1 MLAETG
7 APAAGLIFEVSE
19 GLIIDNRDDAI
30 ARMHQLAELGIRLS
44 IDDFGTGYSS
54 LAYLKRMPLYELK
67 IDRSVIRDTP
77 GDANGTA
84 IVQSILAMA
93 GHLGLRV
100 IAEGVETRAQ
110 AAFLAAN
117 GAPGMQGYLF
127 ARPMPLHDL
136 MILLAAHPCS
146 DLMRDIRETSKP
158 ALALA

>member
-1 MLAETG
+1 MLYETG
-7 APAAGLIFEVSE
+7 APASQLIFEVTE
-19 GLIIDNRDDAI
+19 GLLVENMDETI
-30 ARMHQLAELGIRLS
+30 ARMRQLAALGIRLS

-54 LAYLKRMPLYELK
+54 LAYLKRMPLYEIK
-67 IDRSVIRDTP
+67 IDKSFIRDTP

-100 IAEGVETRAQ
+100 IAEGVETREQ

-127 ARPMPLHDL
+127 ARPMPMPD
-136 MILLAAHPCS
+136 LLALLA
-146 DLMRDIRETSKP
+146 DYP
-158 ALALA
+158 AGAPIGS